1 MEVIEIEK
9 TAELSSK
16 FDFNIYKFNLALFLR
31 SILLLTPIYI
41 FFYQE
46 NGLTVKD
53 LFLFQGIF
61 YLASIIFEI
70 PVGYLSDNIERKN
83 LLLISFYD
91 IYWFL
96 LIMVFLSWVLCNF
109 SRRDFICYF
118 KSYDGQ
124 CIIRISI

>member
-9 TAELSSK
+9 KTELSSK

-31 SILLLTPIYI
+31 SILLLTPIYM

-83 LLLISFYD
+83 LLLMSFMIFIGFYSLWFFFQGYYVILAGEILFAISKVID
-91 IYWFL
+91 
-96 LIMVFLSWVLCNF
+96 
-109 SRRDFICYF
+109 R
-118 KSYDGQ
+118 KSVV
-124 CIIRISI
+124 